1 MLWAMN
7 LHVLNR
13 PSLQRVIFGGEECE
27 VLGVLTL
34 ARTRVSRRL
43 RGRRYARRGGS
54 LKSIFAAIGSR
65 KDRIIFF
72 NDIIKIWKTW
82 VVGSDKYCTIVG
94 FLVLIVESVFTW
106 DIESFVDLCF
116 DVVSFVTTLTEKFQ
130 KFISAL
136 FKIVIGGADS
146 ANSKRKA
153 VWD

>member
-1 MLWAMN
+1 MKL
-7 LHVLNR
+7 
-13 PSLQRVIFGGEECE
+13 PGCDI
-27 VLGVLTL
+27 LGTAARTL
-34 ARTRVSRRL
+34 APLTNFPRAAAVGKKRWIS
-43 RGRRYARRGGS
+43 
-54 LKSIFAAIGSR
+54 KSIFAAIGGC

-136 FKIVIGGADS
+136 FKIVIGGADT